1 MLEKLRIIQIIRINC
16 LLIKIVNFFF
26 RMYINKI
33 LLQNTIQIKNL
44 ASHYNIFVNEYN
56 QEVNLNFSK
65 VFLFNF

>member
-1 MLEKLRIIQIIRINC
+1 
-16 LLIKIVNFFF
+16 
-26 RMYINKI
+26 MYINKI